1 VKSGIMVGLGE
12 TTDELKQ
19 LFGDL
24 ASVGVSLL
32 TIGQYLAPSA
42 EHLPV
47 VRYLHPDE
55 FDQLRDFAVQA
66 GIATVF
72 SGPLV
77 RSSYLADNMIALTQ
91 S

>member
-19 LFGDL
+19 LFDDL
-24 ASVGVSLL
+24 AACAVSLL

-42 EHLPV
+42 QHLPV
-47 VRYLHPDE
+47 ERYLHPDE
-55 FDQLRDFAVQA
+55 FATLKALANAA
-66 GIATVF
+66 GIPTVF

-77 RSSYLADNMIALTQ
+77 RSSYLADNMIAL
-91 S
+91 SRS